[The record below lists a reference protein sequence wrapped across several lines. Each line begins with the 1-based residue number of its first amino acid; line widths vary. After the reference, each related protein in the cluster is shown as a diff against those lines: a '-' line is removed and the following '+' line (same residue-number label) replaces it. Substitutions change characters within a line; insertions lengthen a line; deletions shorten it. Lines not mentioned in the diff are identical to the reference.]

1 MPNKPDSSLDWERI
15 LQRKGM
21 LTPMETTLSG
31 KFDLPVPPPTL
42 SFQRCPICGHMC
54 TGLTFEELPRALRSL
69 IGGDD
74 APSRD
79 E

>member
-1 MPNKPDSSLDWERI
+1 
-15 LQRKGM
+15 
-21 LTPMETTLSG
+21 METTLSG
-31 KFDLPVPPPTL
+31 KFDLPAPSITL
-42 SFQRCPICGHMC
+42 LLTHCPICGHMC
-54 TGLTFEELPRALRSL
+54 TGLPFEEFSRALRSL